1 MGAETKRAGEQLA
14 VGVVVGVLHLAVVSE
29 RFTTPQ
35 GGGGVTLLLGCVFTT
50 GLLWTMLAL
59 RTVAAD
65 GRVAPEIDDGLT
77 SMAVTVWVMA
87 LLPPRASNF
96 LDQGGTDDFAWVY
109 VPVCLLAVFVVL
121 AAQKLWPAREERWMW
136 TRLFAG
142 VSACAVAVSG
152 CVFFISKGEGAEAV
166 AVRGLVLGALA
177 AAATVL
183 STRRRR

>member
-1 MGAETKRAGEQLA
+1 
-14 VGVVVGVLHLAVVSE
+14 
-29 RFTTPQ
+29 
-35 GGGGVTLLLGCVFTT
+35 
-50 GLLWTMLAL
+50 
-59 RTVAAD
+59 
-65 GRVAPEIDDGLT
+65 
-77 SMAVTVWVMA
+77 
-87 LLPPRASNF
+87 
-96 LDQGGTDDFAWVY
+96 
-109 VPVCLLAVFVVL
+109 
-121 AAQKLWPAREERWMW
+121 MW